1 MNNQKKSLKI
11 IQLIINLFT
20 IIVLIGF
27 DQLTKQL
34 AVMHLKDQNPFSIIS
49 GVLELQYLE
58 NRGAAF
64 GMLQNRKLLFVF
76 IAIVMLTIICYVL
89 VKLPM
94 QKKFIIWQIF
104 LSFIAAGGIGNMIDR
119 ITQDY
124 VTDFIYIILIDFPIF
139 NVADIFV
146 TLGTVLLFV
155 DILFF
160 KKESDL
166 SFLKW
171 ELQKND

>member
-1 MNNQKKSLKI
+1 MKKY
-11 IQLIINLFT
+11 IQILLDILAMALL
-20 IIVLIGF
+20 VVA
-27 DQLTKQL
+27 DQATKHL
-34 AVMHLKDQNPFSIIS
+34 AVIHLKDQDPIILIQN
-49 GVLELQYLE
+49 VLQFRYLE

-64 GMLQNRKLLFVF
+64 GMLQNKKLLFIF
-76 IAIVMLTIICYVL
+76 IALIMLTAIFYVL
-89 VKLPM
+89 IKLPG
-94 QKKFIIWQIF
+94 KKKYFIWHIF
-104 LSFIAAGGIGNMIDR
+104 LCLIAAGGIGNMIDR

>member
-1 MNNQKKSLKI
+1 
-11 IQLIINLFT
+11 
-20 IIVLIGF
+20 
-27 DQLTKQL
+27 
-34 AVMHLKDQNPFSIIS
+34 
-49 GVLELQYLE
+49 
-58 NRGAAF
+58 
-64 GMLQNRKLLFVF
+64 
-76 IAIVMLTIICYVL
+76 
-89 VKLPM
+89 
-94 QKKFIIWQIF
+94 
-104 LSFIAAGGIGNMIDR
+104 MIDR